1 MNESNKEMMNT
12 ASGSAESPSKN
23 RLILGGFIFISGL
36 LLPLFIPIV
45 TGSNL
50 STEWKAV
57 LSGVLLLGLPEVF
70 MLIAITILGKPG
82 FVFLKSHLWQFI
94 RPADKVSATR
104 YRIGLILFFSPIL
117 FGWLNPYLELWIAE
131 LEAYRVGLAITGD
144 VVFAISLFVL
154 GGDFWLKIKAL
165 FIQDK
170 TD

>member
-1 MNESNKEMMNT
+1 MMNT
-12 ASGSAESPSKN
+12 ISGSAESPSKP
-23 RLILGGFIFISGL
+23 RLILGGFIFISGF

-82 FVFLKSHLWQFI
+82 FIFLKSHLWKFI
-94 RPADKVSATR
+94 RPADKVSAAR

-117 FGWLNPYLELWIAE
+117 FAWLNPYLE
-131 LEAYRVGLAITGD
+131 
-144 VVFAISLFVL
+144 
-154 GGDFWLKIKAL
+154 
-165 FIQDK
+165 
-170 TD
+170 

>member
-1 MNESNKEMMNT
+1 MMNT
-12 ASGSAESPSKN
+12 ISGSAESPSKN
-23 RLILGGFIFISGL
+23 RLILGGFIFISGF

-94 RPADKVSATR
+94 RPADKVSVTR

-117 FGWLNPYLELWIAE
+117 FGWLNPYLELWVAE
-131 LEAYRVGLAITGD
+131 LEAYRIGLAITGD
-144 VVFAISLFVL
+144 IIFAISLFVL

-165 FIQDK
+165 FMHDN